1 MTGGVATDLAGEV
14 RRAVEAVEDPEMPPV
29 TIGQL
34 GMVVDV
40 AIVDGRARV
49 EIMPTFSGCPA
60 TAYIGADAEAAACT
74 VEGVEAAEVV
84 WRRDLSWG
92 PERITDEGR
101 AALEEA
107 GIAPPGAGQALLSIG
122 GVRCPWCG
130 SRNTVAVSAFGP
142 APCRASHACRECKTP
157 FDAIKDF

>member
-1 MTGGVATDLAGEV
+1 MSTTTDLAAEV
-14 RRAVEAVEDPEMPPV
+14 RRAVEAVPDPEMPPV

-40 AIVDGRARV
+40 AVDGDRARIQ
-49 EIMPTFSGCPA
+49 IMPTFSGCPA
-60 TAYIGADAEAAACT
+60 TAYIGADAEAAAT
-74 VEGVEAAEVV
+74 AVQGVTSAEVV

-92 PERITDEGR
+92 PERITDDGQ
-101 AALEEA
+101 AAMEAA
-107 GIAPPGAGQALLSIG
+107 GIAPPGARPERQLLTIG

-130 SRNTVAVSAFGP
+130 SRNTRGISAFGP
-142 APCRASHACRECKTP
+142 APCRSSHACADCKTP